1 MILTN
6 KDVANIYPILSAV
19 KDGKKSFPVK
29 VSYAIA
35 RNLKTLR
42 AIAEDIDP
50 LRLSI
55 LEKYG
60 TLQEDGNTYIVPPE
74 TKDVAIKELDD
85 LNSIENDI
93 KIYTIKL
100 EQLDGYDLSVEEME
114 ALDFML
120 EDGED

>member
-6 KDVANIYPILSAV
+6 KEIANIYPVLFELKNS
-19 KDGKKSFPVK
+19 GKAFPVK
-29 VSYAIA
+29 VAYAIV

-42 AIAEDIDP
+42 AIAEDIDS
-50 LRLSI
+50 LRISI

-60 TLQEDGNTYIVPPE
+60 RLQEGDNTYLILPE
-74 TKDVAIKELDD
+74 NKDIAIKELNELDD
-85 LNSIENDI
+85 VENDI

-100 EQLDGYDLSVEEME
+100 EQLDGYDLTVEEME

-120 EDGED
+120 EDSED

>member
-6 KDVANIYPILSAV
+6 KEIANTYPILFEL
-19 KDGKKSFPVK
+19 KNGGKAFPVK

-35 RNLKTLR
+35 RNLKTLKS
-42 AIAEDIDP
+42 IAEDIDP

-60 TLQEDGNTYIVPPE
+60 TLQEDNNSYLIPPE
-74 TKDVAIKELDD
+74 NKDIVIKELED
-85 LNSIENDI
+85 LDSVENDI

-120 EDGED
+120 EDSEE